1 MFVVLYPDV
10 VLASRTAMGGV
21 YLDHHS
27 HSDGRDLYSSSYPG
41 DSNHDNRLTN
51 VDVSTKHACLRN
63 RQASFVC

>member
-27 HSDGRDLYSSSYPG
+27 YSDERDLYISSSQG
-41 DSNHDNRLTN
+41 ENRAAA
-51 VDVSTKHACLRN
+51 DVAIST
-63 RQASFVC
+63 